1 LKPTRCALATSTFDL
16 FVFEIFADGRK
27 IGITVA
33 HDEPAA
39 LISAHSATTRHTESK
54 MDVSCDFE
62 GLIARPLGPVST
74 PIGERL
80 KNTNENGL

>member
-1 LKPTRCALATSTFDL
+1 L

-33 HDEPAA
+33 RNAKLA

-62 GLIARPLGPVST
+62 GLVARKIGRIAT
-74 PIGERL
+74 PIGAQLTEEKPL
-80 KNTNENGL
+80 QPP

>member
-1 LKPTRCALATSTFDL
+1 MANAPANL
-16 FVFEIFADGRK
+16 FIFEIFADERK

-33 HDEPAA
+33 SNEKSA
-39 LISAHSATTRHTESK
+39 LVSAHSATTRHTESK

-62 GLIARPLGPVST
+62 GLIARPIGPVST

-80 KNTNENGL
+80 KNTDKNRL

>member
-1 LKPTRCALATSTFDL
+1 MANAPANL
-16 FVFEIFADGRK
+16 FIFEVFADERK

-33 HDEPAA
+33 SDVKSA
-39 LISAHSATTRHTESK
+39 LVSAHSATTRHTESK

-62 GLIARPLGPVST
+62 GLIARPLGAVST

-80 KNTNENGL
+80 KNTDKNGL